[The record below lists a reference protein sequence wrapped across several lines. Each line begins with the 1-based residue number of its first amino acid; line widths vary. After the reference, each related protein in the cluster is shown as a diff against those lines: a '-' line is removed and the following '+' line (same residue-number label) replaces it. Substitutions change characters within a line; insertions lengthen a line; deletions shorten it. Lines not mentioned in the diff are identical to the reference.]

1 MFLFMS
7 NQSDA
12 QKTVRILTLTD
23 DICGAYVTAIL
34 KSDQAKILSFGGW
47 YLGFL
52 SGVAQGTNID
62 FLRRQD
68 AGELSGRLY
77 NVCTK
82 QADKPLSVAAE
93 EIARGLIVEHQ
104 AQ

>member
-1 MFLFMS
+1 MHKTLIAALTFLAMS

-12 QKTVRILTLTD
+12 QQSIRALTPTD

-34 KSDQAKILSFGGW
+34 KSDQAKILGFGGW

-68 AGELSGRLY
+68 AGALSGRLY
-77 NVCTK
+77 NLCTK
-82 QADKPLSVAAE
+82 QADNAA
-93 EIARGLIVEHQ
+93 RQ
-104 AQ
+104 SR